1 MAKKAITKAN
11 TFTDEKQ
18 QLALQKAA
26 EGVSIYDISCE
37 LDEPMEEIITF
48 LNEQKYV
55 LSAYEKLLTQAALS
69 KKGVDRQGRINR
81 LAALRESI
89 MAELDKRGLADVPT
103 DKLLAYFLKV
113 NDTLALEVKGT
124 NGGVILPTTDYRDK
138 DFDPR
143 AATLGEIYSA
153 IK

>member
-1 MAKKAITKAN
+1 MAKKAISKAN

-18 QLALQKAA
+18 VQALRAA
-26 EGVSIYDISCE
+26 GEGVSIYDIACKFDLPIE
-37 LDEPMEEIITF
+37 DVVAF
-48 LNEQKYV
+48 LYEQRGV
-55 LSAYEKLLTQAALS
+55 LSAYGAIRTQAALS
-69 KKGVDRQGRINR
+69 KKGVDRQGRIER

-103 DKLLAYFLKV
+103 DKLLAYFLKL